1 MQIESLLSEIELL
14 KLKVASADTLIK
26 RELGLRLFYES
37 ENSKL
42 LEQLRLV
49 KIQLYGRKSERWES
63 EEQIRLFNEAEV
75 VAKNTKDG
83 DDDDDATVDVKG
95 HTKKRGKRC
104 PLSKKLLREIVRIEL
119 PLEERV
125 SGDGSLLREIGKEV
139 SEKLLYEPAKLKV
152 IEYHR
157 IRYGADSG
165 DTGVIAPPV
174 PSIIPKGMATPS
186 LLATIVTDKYA
197 DGLPLYR
204 QEEILERLGVYLPRC
219 TMARWVIKSAMAC
232 QPIWNILQDWQMAS
246 PYMSCDET
254 HVQVLKEK
262 NRKAETKSWMWVR
275 CNPSD
280 NKKIILFDYDPHR
293 SGAVAK
299 RLFLDYKGTLQCDGY
314 EGYNILEG
322 QMGVARIGCNMH
334 GRRKFNEAL
343 VAGAKAGH
351 TLAEMG
357 LKFYGNLYDL
367 EERLRPL
374 SFEERHR
381 IRNLEAVPI
390 WKEFKNWAIA
400 NRDKVPPQSTIGKAF
415 YYFINQYEY
424 LIGYLKDGS
433 FEMDNGFAERAIKY
447 FAIGR
452 KNWLFSD
459 TEAGAEASSMFY
471 SFVVTAK
478 LNNVNPYEAL
488 KKIFEQVPLAKTI
501 EDYERIAEILLTPT
515 LNS

>member
-1 MQIESLLSEIELL
+1 MHDIESLLSENELL
-14 KLKVASADTLIK
+14 KLKVASSETLIK
-26 RELGLRLFYES
+26 RECELRAFYES
-37 ENSKL
+37 ENARL

-75 VAKNTKDG
+75 EAKNAEA
-83 DDDDDATVDVKG
+83 DDSTVDVKG
-95 HTKKRGKRC
+95 HTKKRGKRG
-104 PLSKKLLREIVRIEL
+104 PLPKNLEREIIRVEL
-119 PLEERV
+119 PPEQRLGE
-125 SGDGSLLREIGKEV
+125 DGKPLKEIGKEV
-139 SEKLLYEPAKLKV
+139 SEKFLFEPAKMKV
-152 IEYHR
+152 LEYHR

-204 QEEILERLGVYLPRC
+204 QEEIFERLGIYLPRC
-219 TMARWVIKSAMAC
+219 TMARWVIQSAIAC
-232 QPIWNILQDWQMAS
+232 QPIWNVLQDRQMAS
-246 PYMSCDET
+246 KYMSCDET

-262 NRKAETKSWMWVR
+262 NRKAENKSWMWVR

-280 NKKIILFDYDPHR
+280 IKKIILFDYDPHR
-293 SGAVAK
+293 SGEVAK

-314 EGYNILEG
+314 NGYNTLEKQAG
-322 QMGVARIGCNMH
+322 LIRIGCNMH
-334 GRRKFNEAL
+334 GRRKFNDAL

-351 TLAEMG
+351 TLAEIG
-357 LKFYGNLYDL
+357 LKFYKDLYEL
-367 EERLRPL
+367 EETWKPL
-374 SFEERHR
+374 SFDERYR
-381 IRNLEAVPI
+381 ERNLHATPI
-390 WKEFKNWAIA
+390 WDKFKNWALEA
-400 NRDKVPPQSTIGKAF
+400 RGKVPPKSKIGEAF
-415 YYFINQYEY
+415 HYFLNEYEF

-452 KNWLFSD
+452 KNWLFAD
-459 TEAGAEASSMFY
+459 TVSGAEASSLFY

-478 LNNVNPYEAL
+478 LNGVNPYEAL
-488 KKIFEQVPLAKTI
+488 KQIFELVPLAKTI
-501 EDYERIAEILLTPT
+501 EDYERLADILLIPQT
-515 LNS
+515 LH

>member
-1 MQIESLLSEIELL
+1 MNDIGSLLSENELL
-14 KLKVASADTLIK
+14 KLQLASSHTLNIRK
-26 RELGLRLFYES
+26 EEKIIFYES
-37 ENSKL
+37 ENARL
-42 LEQLRLV
+42 LEMLRLA

-63 EEQIRLFNEAEV
+63 EEQIRLFNEVEELIKD
-75 VAKNTKDG
+75 AKDEE
-83 DDDDDATVDVKG
+83 DSTVDVKG
-95 HTKKRGKRC
+95 HKKKRGKRG
-104 PLSKKLLREIVRIEL
+104 PLPKHLQREIVRVEL
-119 PLEERV
+119 PLENRV
-125 SGDGSLLREIGKEV
+125 SEDGTLLREIGKEV
-139 SEKLLYEPAKLKV
+139 SEKLLYEPAKMKV

-165 DTGVIAPPV
+165 DTGIIAPPV

-204 QEEILERLGVYLPRC
+204 QEEIFERLGVYLPRT
-219 TMARWVIKSAMAC
+219 TMARWVIQSAIAC
-232 QPIWNILQDWQMAS
+232 QPIWNILQDRQMAS

-262 NRKAETKSWMWVR
+262 NRKAENKSWMWVR

-280 NKKIILFDYDPHR
+280 IKKIILFDYDPHR
-293 SGAVAK
+293 SGEVAK

-314 EGYNILEG
+314 DSYNILEK
-322 QMGVARIGCNMH
+322 QVDLVRIGCNMH
-334 GRRKFNEAL
+334 GRRKFNDSL

-351 TLAEMG
+351 TLAEIG
-357 LKFYGNLYDL
+357 LKFYKDLYDL
-367 EERLRPL
+367 EEIWKPL
-374 SFEERHR
+374 SFDERYR
-381 IRNLEAVPI
+381 ERNLHAVPI
-390 WKEFKNWAIA
+390 WEKFKEWAVETQE
-400 NRDKVPPQSTIGKAF
+400 KVPPKSTIGGAF
-415 YYFINQYEY
+415 HYFLNEYEY

-459 TEAGAEASSMFY
+459 TVAGAEASSLFY

-478 LNNVNPYEAL
+478 LNGVNPYEAL
-488 KKIFEQVPLAKTI
+488 KQIFEQVPLAKTI
-501 EDYERIAEILLTPT
+501 DDFERLADLLVTPKII
-515 LNS
+515 S

>member
-1 MQIESLLSEIELL
+1 MESLLSENELL
-14 KLKVASADTLIK
+14 KLQLASSHTLNNRKDEKII
-26 RELGLRLFYES
+26 FYES
-37 ENSKL
+37 ENARL
-42 LEQLRLV
+42 LEMLRLA
-49 KIQLYGRKSERWES
+49 KIHLYGRKSERWES
-63 EEQIRLFNEAEV
+63 EEQIRLFNEAEEL
-75 VAKNTKDG
+75 AKNAK
-83 DDDDDATVDVKG
+83 DDAEENSTVNVKG
-95 HTKKRGKRC
+95 HTKKRGKRG
-104 PLSKKLLREIVRIEL
+104 PLPKHLQREIVRVEL
-119 PLEERV
+119 PPEQRLGE
-125 SGDGSLLREIGKEV
+125 DGKPLREIGKEV
-139 SEKLLYEPAKLKV
+139 SEKLLYEPAKMKV

-219 TMARWVIKSAMAC
+219 TMARWVIQSAMAC
-232 QPIWNILQDWQMAS
+232 QPIWNVLQDRQMAS

-280 NKKIILFDYDPHR
+280 IKKIILFDYDPNR

-314 EGYNILEG
+314 DAYNILEK
-322 QMGVARIGCNMH
+322 QAGVIRIGCNMH
-334 GRRKFNEAL
+334 GRRKFNDAL

-351 TLAEMG
+351 TMAEVG
-357 LKFYGNLYDL
+357 LKFYKELYEL
-367 EERLRPL
+367 EEIWRPS
-374 SFEERHR
+374 SFDERYR
-381 IRNLEAVPI
+381 QRNLHAVPI
-390 WKEFKNWAIA
+390 WEKFKEWAIETKG
-400 NRDKVPPQSTIGKAF
+400 KVPPQSKIGGAF
-415 YYFINQYEY
+415 HYFLNEYDY

-433 FEMDNGFAERAIKY
+433 FEMDNGFAERAVKY

-452 KNWLFSD
+452 KNWLFAD
-459 TEAGAEASSMFY
+459 TVAGAEASSLFY

-478 LNNVNPYEAL
+478 LNGVNPYEAL
-488 KKIFEQVPLAKTI
+488 RQIFELVPLAKTI
-501 EDYERIAEILLTPT
+501 EDYERLADILLTPQT
-515 LNS
+515 LH